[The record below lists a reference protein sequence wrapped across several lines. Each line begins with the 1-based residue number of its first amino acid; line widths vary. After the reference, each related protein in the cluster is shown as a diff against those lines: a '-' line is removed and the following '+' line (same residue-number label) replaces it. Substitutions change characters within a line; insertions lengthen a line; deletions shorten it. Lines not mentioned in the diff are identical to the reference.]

1 MKEEDDSGV
10 VLVDALVDLLL
21 ALLHRRVESVED
33 AVKARRVI
41 GQQNYEGWRAVVA
54 RKWRRMD
61 RRPVIDTDSV
71 TSCQPRF
78 LI

>member
-1 MKEEDDSGV
+1 MKEEHDSRV

-21 ALLHRRVESVED
+21 ALLHRGVESVED

-41 GQQNYEGWRAVVA
+41 GQQDYEGWRTVVA

-61 RRPVIDTDSV
+61 RRPVIDTD
-71 TSCQPRF
+71 T
-78 LI
+78 